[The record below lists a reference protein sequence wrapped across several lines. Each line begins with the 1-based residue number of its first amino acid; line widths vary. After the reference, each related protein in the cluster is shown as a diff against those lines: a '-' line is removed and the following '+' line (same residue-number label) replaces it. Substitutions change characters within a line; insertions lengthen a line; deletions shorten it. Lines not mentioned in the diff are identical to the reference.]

1 LNIQLKG
8 FGLIILA
15 SIMSCS
21 AYGII
26 IWSMNY
32 TEVGYVSSIRGA
44 SIIIATLF
52 GFIFLKEKFS
62 FLRIISAIIFFL
74 GISVIYIA

>member
-1 LNIQLKG
+1 
-8 FGLIILA
+8 
-15 SIMSCS
+15 
-21 AYGII
+21 
-26 IWSMNY
+26 MNY
-32 TEVGYVSSIRGA
+32 TEIGYVSSIRGA